1 MTKISVPIWKPKAEY
16 SVKAALTSRFREGF
30 DEVAKNP
37 PGTTS
42 LTFSLVVLYPDD
54 DNAADP
60 NAILVTTH
68 QAPPK
73 LLGYLPRE
81 QAALYR
87 QRMAE
92 AGYHHMVSAC
102 EAVLSGGLVTPEQ
115 VYDYIL
121 ELDLDMSSDPHP
133 EHLVMHPETVR
144 QPAHPEFKPDAQGD
158 YRFKCWLPHDAVGY
172 LHPKWRTKGWTVDS
186 WATVNY
192 YLSNEKGIGL
202 GFKVLS
208 VPKAEH
214 AQVFG
219 EQPVN
224 AVVEGIERR
233 WVMLR
238 LEK

>member
-1 MTKISVPIWKPKAEY
+1 
-16 SVKAALTSRFREGF
+16 
-30 DEVAKNP
+30 
-37 PGTTS
+37 
-42 LTFSLVVLYPDD
+42 
-54 DNAADP
+54 
-60 NAILVTTH
+60 
-68 QAPPK
+68 
-73 LLGYLPRE
+73 
-81 QAALYR
+81 
-87 QRMAE
+87 
-92 AGYHHMVSAC
+92 
-102 EAVLSGGLVTPEQ
+102 
-115 VYDYIL
+115 
-121 ELDLDMSSDPHP
+121 
-133 EHLVMHPETVR
+133 
-144 QPAHPEFKPDAQGD
+144 
-158 YRFKCWLPHDAVGY
+158 
-172 LHPKWRTKGWTVDS
+172 HPKWRTKGWTVDS